1 MGCGALGS
9 MMLPGAAP
17 WPGGVLREEG
27 WTVLNEPE
35 EGHVVFTCKA
45 CFEAEMNPPNSKIK
59 GEGSN

>member
-1 MGCGALGS
+1 
-9 MMLPGAAP
+9 MMLPGPAP

-45 CFEAEMNPPNSKIK
+45 CFEAEMNSPNSKIR
-59 GEGSN
+59 GEWSD